1 MPKESQA
8 TKWKPTELHLRYV
21 WIGYG
26 TLQYTCFASNV
37 DFPVGIIYG
46 RPATNHFSHEV
57 FEVLDIY
64 VPAQFRRMGV
74 ARFML
79 QTLLNT
85 HGIVSTVTGTKD
97 GLPLLKA
104 MQFKLDKQ
112 AGIWLLKGKIKS
124 IAK

>member
-1 MPKESQA
+1 
-8 TKWKPTELHLRYV
+8 
-21 WIGYG
+21 
-26 TLQYTCFASNV
+26 
-37 DFPVGIIYG
+37 
-46 RPATNHFSHEV
+46 
-57 FEVLDIY
+57 
-64 VPAQFRRMGV
+64 
-74 ARFML
+74 
-79 QTLLNT
+79 LLNT